1 MVDITIPPR
10 HQIRIELR
18 PYFDDEEVLM
28 DLDDEELYKIYSEM
42 KFLKYG
48 LILPEDFEEV

>member
-10 HQIRIELR
+10 HQIRIELK

-48 LILPEDFEEV
+48 LILPEDFEDL